1 MRLELIWWVAFTSRP
16 REEIPRRKVDS
27 AKEMGVG
34 IGHEAVAEPPNPMSP
49 RSACFPLDPKHL
61 KENTKLLGS
70 VGHTPGENLKIHIFT
85 LGSQMSE

>member
-34 IGHEAVAEPPNPMSP
+34 IGHEAWVTLVFGLWELKN
-49 RSACFPLDPKHL
+49 RVVIDGLVSATQH
-61 KENTKLLGS
+61 
-70 VGHTPGENLKIHIFT
+70 
-85 LGSQMSE
+85 